1 MAGYQPPFTITNEM
15 VSLVSSISEKLGQ
28 LSNYKSFESKPHL
41 RKNNRIRSIHS
52 SLAIEANSLSL
63 DQVKSVIDGRL
74 VIGPQK
80 EIQEVKN
87 AYKAY
92 DEIGTFDP
100 FSLDELK
107 RLHGVMT
114 YLTVDE
120 SGTFRRGEE
129 GVFDGDRCIFMAPP
143 AHLVHGQMA
152 ELFQRERSG
161 ITKHIKNVFAEGE
174 VDEKSNVKNIHI
186 ANSDK
191 PVAYYSLDVIISVGY
206 RVKSLR
212 GTQFR
217 IWANSILKEYLIKGF
232 AMNDELL
239 KQAGGGN
246 YFDELMD
253 RIRDIRS
260 SEKVFWRKVLD
271 IYATSVDYDPRTES
285 SVLFFK
291 TVQNKMH
298 WAAHGQTAA
307 EKIFYSV
314 DSSKPNMGLHSFSG
328 NHPTQSDAL
337 IAKNYCTEDELLA
350 LNDIVSAYLDL
361 AEMQA
366 RRRIPM
372 YMSDWIDTLDGFLK
386 LSKHEI
392 LTHAGKISAATA
404 EKKAKEEYRKYK
416 ELQSAELSRGEKD
429 YIAALE
435 SAEQKLLKK
444 SNQ

>member
-1 MAGYQPPFTITNEM
+1 MKLDVLGLKQTLLYAQETFAATNGRNRHMSNWVTSGNDIHPEQTEIIMYQTEDGLTKIDVRMENET
-15 VSLVSSISEKLGQ
+15 VW
-28 LSNYKSFESKPHL
+28 
-41 RKNNRIRSIHS
+41 
-52 SLAIEANSLSL
+52 
-63 DQVKSVIDGRL
+63 
-74 VIGPQK
+74 
-80 EIQEVKN
+80 
-87 AYKAY
+87 
-92 DEIGTFDP
+92 
-100 FSLDELK
+100 
-107 RLHGVMT
+107 
-114 YLTVDE
+114 LTQ
-120 SGTFRRGEE
+120 
-129 GVFDGDRCIFMAPP
+129 A
-143 AHLVHGQMA
+143 QMA

-217 IWANSILKEYLIKGF
+217 IWANSVLKEYLIKGF

-314 DSSKPNMGLHSFSG
+314 DSSKPNMGLHMGLHSFSG

>member
-1 MAGYQPPFTITNEM
+1 MDDLA
-15 VSLVSSISEKLGQ
+15 ISG
-28 LSNYKSFESKPHL
+28 N
-41 RKNNRIRSIHS
+41 SIHPEQTEIIMYQTEDG
-52 SLAIEANSLSL
+52 LT
-63 DQVKSVIDGRL
+63 KIDVRMENET
-74 VIGPQK
+74 VW
-80 EIQEVKN
+80 
-87 AYKAY
+87 
-92 DEIGTFDP
+92 
-100 FSLDELK
+100 
-107 RLHGVMT
+107 
-114 YLTVDE
+114 LTQ
-120 SGTFRRGEE
+120 
-129 GVFDGDRCIFMAPP
+129 A
-143 AHLVHGQMA
+143 QMA

-174 VDEKSNVKNIHI
+174 VDEKSNVKNVHI

-217 IWANSILKEYLIKGF
+217 IWANSVLKEYLIKGF

-271 IYATSVDYDPRTES
+271 IYATSVDYDPRTEA

-307 EKIFYSV
+307 EKIFYSA
-314 DSSKPNMGLHSFSG
+314 DSSKPNMGLRSFSG
-328 NHPTQSDAL
+328 SHPTQNDAL

-392 LTHAGKISAATA
+392 LTHAGKISAAAA

-435 SAEQKLLKK
+435 SAEQKMLKK
-444 SNQ
+444 SDQ